1 MALTKADWDEL
12 RRAKKEVRAEE
23 RQAARELRAFED
35 GRTAALAG
43 EPEESCRCIKGN
55 YRNHWLR
62 GHRDGLRIL
71 EEHAARRALTDEER
85 RHYQFH
91 WAALRAALKP

>member
-1 MALTKADWDEL
+1 MDKEL
-12 RRAKKEVRAEE
+12 RAEVRRLAKERRAEE
-23 RQAARELRAFED
+23 RQAVMERRAFED

-43 EPEESCRCIKGN
+43 EPEASCRCIKGN

-71 EEHAARRALTDEER
+71 EERAARRALTDEER
-85 RHYQFH
+85 RHYQSH
-91 WAALRAALKP
+91 WAALRAAVKP